1 MYRTKAYRRSMMRKV
16 KNRTKKLLN
25 KIWGESELSL
35 DKTII
40 GKFARSHKH
49 SLCEQCCNK
58 RKIDGLTKQELVS
71 LDELKH
77 FEQYN

>member
-1 MYRTKAYRRSMMRKV
+1 MYRTKAYRRSMMKKV
-16 KNRTKKLLN
+16 KNRAKHILN
-25 KIWGESELSL
+25 KVWGEPELSS
-35 DKTII
+35 DKTFV
-40 GKFARSHKH
+40 GKFANTHKPC
-49 SLCEQCCNK
+49 SCEQCCNK

>member
-16 KNRTKKLLN
+16 KNRTKHLLN
-25 KIWGESELSL
+25 KIWGEPELSL
-35 DKTII
+35 DKTIV
-40 GKFARSHKH
+40 GKLARTHKPC
-49 SLCEQCCNK
+49 SCEQCCNK
-58 RKIDGLTKQELVS
+58 RKTDGLTKQELNS